1 MSEFDLTT
9 SSGRAAASF
18 DAMWRDHSFLRV
30 WWQNAHW
37 ISDEMVRT
45 NQPWPFQIRRWQQ
58 RGIRTI
64 VNLRGGFGTSFHQLE
79 KQACADAGLALV
91 NFTVTSRGAPT
102 RDQIHGAKALFES
115 IAYPALMHCKSGAD
129 RAGLMSVLYLHFR
142 KGEPIDKAL
151 RMLSWRYGHIRQG
164 KTGVLDYFFERYLA
178 DGAPKGQSL
187 LQWVDTA
194 YDPKTLR
201 SEFHS
206 QWWANVL
213 VDKIL
218 RRE

>member
-45 NQPWPFQIRRWQQ
+45 NQPWPFQIRRWRQ

-79 KQACADAGLALV
+79 KQACEDAGLALV

-187 LQWVDTA
+187 LEWVDKA
-194 YDPKTLR
+194 YDPKILR
-201 SEFHS
+201 NEFHS

>member
-1 MSEFDLTT
+1 MPEFDLTT

-37 ISDEMVRT
+37 ISNEMVRT
-45 NQPWPFQIRRWQQ
+45 NQPWPFQIRRWGK

-64 VNLRGGFGTSFHQLE
+64 VNLRGGFDTSFHQLE
-79 KQACADAGLALV
+79 KQACEEAGITLV

-102 RDQIHGAKALFES
+102 KDQIHGAKALFER

-129 RAGLMSVLYLHFR
+129 RAGLMGVLYLHFR
-142 KGEPIDKAL
+142 KGEPIDKAA

-164 KTGVLDYFFERYLA
+164 KTGILDYFFERYLR
-178 DGAPKGQSL
+178 DGASNAKSL
-187 LQWVDTA
+187 LEWVDQD
-194 YDPKTLR
+194 YDPKALR
-201 SEFHS
+201 QEFHS

-213 VDKIL
+213 VDSVL

>member
-1 MSEFDLTT
+1 MPEFDLTT

-45 NQPWPFQIRRWQQ
+45 NQPWPFQIRRWGE

-64 VNLRGGFGTSFHQLE
+64 VNLRGGFDTSFHQLE
-79 KQACADAGLALV
+79 KAACADAGLALV
-91 NFTVTSRGAPT
+91 NFTVNSRGAPT
-102 RDQIHGAKALFES
+102 REHIHGAKVLFET

-129 RAGLMSVLYLHFR
+129 RAGLMSVLYLHLR
-142 KGEPIDKAL
+142 KGEPIERAR
-151 RMLSWRYGHIRQG
+151 RMLHWRYGHIRQG
-164 KTGVLDYFFERYLA
+164 KTGILDYFFDRYLA
-178 DGAPKGQSL
+178 EGAPKGKTL
-187 LQWVDTA
+187 LEWVDSD
-194 YDPKTLR
+194 YDPKALR
-201 SEFHS
+201 QDFQS

>member
-1 MSEFDLTT
+1 
-9 SSGRAAASF
+9 
-18 DAMWRDHSFLRV
+18 
-30 WWQNAHW
+30 
-37 ISDEMVRT
+37 
-45 NQPWPFQIRRWQQ
+45 
-58 RGIRTI
+58 
-64 VNLRGGFGTSFHQLE
+64 
-79 KQACADAGLALV
+79 
-91 NFTVTSRGAPT
+91 
-102 RDQIHGAKALFES
+102 
-115 IAYPALMHCKSGAD
+115 
-129 RAGLMSVLYLHFR
+129 
-142 KGEPIDKAL
+142 
-151 RMLSWRYGHIRQG
+151 MLSWRYGHIRQG

-187 LQWVDTA
+187 LEWVDHA